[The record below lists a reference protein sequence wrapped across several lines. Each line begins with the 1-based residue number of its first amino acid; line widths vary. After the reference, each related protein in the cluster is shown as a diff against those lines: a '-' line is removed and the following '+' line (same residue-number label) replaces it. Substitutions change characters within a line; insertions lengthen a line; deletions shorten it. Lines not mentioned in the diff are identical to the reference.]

1 MNDNKHHPENAF
13 NKTSQLIFR
22 LLFYTK
28 KSEPFSYVKDY
39 SYNLVFEDLCNEL
52 TTTNETIFFLERLDT
67 LLSDNVKLEEY
78 FADKL
83 DKIGEC
89 VFDEIT
95 QEDILSEINTHG
107 SGALSA
113 QSRWLTK
120 RFNQLN
126 ELKEKVAQHK
136 KNLLKLDNP
145 VSNIKND
152 DVTNNEQITPYY
164 RGNSSNVDSEI
175 NIDKNVQSQ
184 DNNESFAEKFLFF
197 LKGKSLTN
205 KSYMTLDEYN
215 HLIKATDYLFEK
227 LEILKDLKPIKS
239 NAIKAGE
246 IRYSFYLM
254 ANEKYPNKDYS
265 ENIFIFLS
273 KIFPQLNDNKKNY
286 RDSANYKKFSSMPK
300 NYEDLRKMNR

>member
-1 MNDNKHHPENAF
+1 MNDNKHHFENAL

-28 KSEPFSYVKDY
+28 KSEPFSYAKDY

-52 TTTNETIFFLERLDT
+52 TTTNETIFFLERLDV
-67 LLSDNVKLEEY
+67 LLSNNVELEEY
-78 FADKL
+78 FTDRL

-126 ELKEKVAQHK
+126 ELKEKVAQYK
-136 KNLLKLDNP
+136 KNLLKLENP
-145 VSNIKND
+145 VSNVKND

-205 KSYMTLDEYN
+205 KPYMTLNEYN
-215 HLIKATDYLFEK
+215 HLIEATNYLFEK
-227 LEILKDLKPIKS
+227 LEVPEDLKPIKS
-239 NAIKAGE
+239 TALRAGE

-254 ANEKYPNKDYS
+254 TKEKYPDTVYS
-265 ENIFIFLS
+265 ENIFIFLTR
-273 KIFPQLNDNKKNY
+273 IFPRLNDNKKNY
-286 RDSANYKKFSSMPK
+286 RKSTNYKKFSEEPK
-300 NYEDLRKMNR
+300 NYQLLLSRNK